1 MGRLP
6 VAIAIIS
13 FDYTLLSSYE
23 LDFLAPP
30 APLSTEV
37 LSRHLQL
44 WCTPYIVQIHFLG
57 DITVSFDWCW
67 IASRIFIAN
76 GPCHGPK
83 RQQYGRQYIRVHT
96 MTPRADESWT

>member
-13 FDYTLLSSYE
+13 FDCTLLSSYE

-57 DITVSFDWCW
+57 DITVSFDWCYRKW
-67 IASRIFIAN
+67 AMSWPQTAAIWETIYPSSYNDPTVQVNR
-76 GPCHGPK
+76 GP
-83 RQQYGRQYIRVHT
+83 
-96 MTPRADESWT
+96 EL